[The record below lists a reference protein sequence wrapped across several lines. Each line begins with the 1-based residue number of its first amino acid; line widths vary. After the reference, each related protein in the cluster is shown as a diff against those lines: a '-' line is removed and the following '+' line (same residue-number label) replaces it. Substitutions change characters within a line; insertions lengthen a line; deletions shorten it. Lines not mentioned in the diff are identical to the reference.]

1 MGERAILK
9 PPRAKE
15 GDTMTGFITKVEV
28 IRNADWIIKTWGM
41 AFYIACL
48 DAEDKTFLQL
58 LVERKK
64 I

>member
-1 MGERAILK
+1 
-9 PPRAKE
+9 
-15 GDTMTGFITKVEV
+15 MTGFITKVEV